1 MKDSDIL
8 RLEQLEETIRPFR
21 TVMDTQKP
29 RGGWVRTMREALGMT
44 NVQLA
49 RRLGRKAPQTIED
62 MQENEVT
69 ETIKLRTLRELAD
82 ALGCRLVYALV
93 PTKPLDEMRRDQ
105 AQRVAAQLLRTASHS
120 MKMEDQGVSATEK
133 ERELQSQIRRLLS
146 GNPRKLWD

>member
-21 TVMDTQKP
+21 AVTDTQKP